1 MLDAVTL
8 DQIRTFIAAATE
20 GSFSAAGRKLRR
32 AQSAVSQTLAHLED
46 QLGVTLFDRSR
57 RLPRLTEHGH
67 ALLTHARAVAGEMDL
82 LKAHAKGLSSGLEP
96 DLSVVIDVMFPMS
109 IVTAAVTAFH
119 ANFPLTPLRLYVES
133 LGAVIQPILDG
144 RCAFGVLGSLPLVP
158 PEFTKEPLLDVHMV
172 HVVAPTHPLA
182 AYKRRIP
189 AIELANHIQLVLTD
203 RSSLSEGRD
212 LGVMSPRTWR
222 LADLGAKH
230 AFLRAGLGWGGMPF
244 ELVRSDIAR
253 ELLVQIAAE
262 DTPSGG
268 FALAMSAVY
277 RSHAPPGPAGRWFID
292 CLKRHAELSPL
303 RRSLNSQ
310 KTPKRRRKKR

>member
-8 DQIRTFIAAATE
+8 DQIRIFIAAATE

-46 QLGVTLFDRSR
+46 QLGVQLFDRSH
-57 RLPRLTEHGH
+57 RLPRLTEQGH
-67 ALLTHARAVAGEMDL
+67 ALLTHARAVASEMDL
-82 LKAHAKGLSSGLEP
+82 LKAHAKGLASGLEP

-119 ANFPLTPLRLYVES
+119 TNFPLTPLRLYVES

-144 RCAFGVLGSLPLVP
+144 RCTFGVLGSLPLVP
-158 PEFTKEPLLDVHMV
+158 PDFTKNRYSTFAGRISSHRLIL
-172 HVVAPTHPLA
+172 LA
-182 AYKRRIP
+182 AYKGRIP
-189 AIELANHIQLVLTD
+189 TIELANHIQLVLTD

-230 AFLRAGLGWGGMPF
+230 AFLRAGLGWG
-244 ELVRSDIAR
+244 
-253 ELLVQIAAE
+253 
-262 DTPSGG
+262 
-268 FALAMSAVY
+268 
-277 RSHAPPGPAGRWFID
+277 
-292 CLKRHAELSPL
+292 RHAV
-303 RRSLNSQ
+303 
-310 KTPKRRRKKR
+310 